1 MKDKNKQVLI
11 QYRLE
16 QARAALEEANLLMSK
31 GKTTL
36 GAVNRAYYSMFYA
49 VLALLQYVNKVP
61 RKHSGA
67 LALFDAEFVKKGILS
82 KELSHHLHQA
92 FESRQVSD
100 YHLVDPVGRE
110 DAEEIISNAAN
121 FLQTIE
127 KYLENIIYPP
137 GSEETGP

>member
-16 QARAALEEANLLMSK
+16 QARTALEEANLLMSK
-31 GKTTL
+31 GKATL
-36 GAVNRAYYSMFYA
+36 GAVNRAYYAMFYA
-49 VLALLQYVNKVP
+49 VLALLQHINKIP
-61 RKHSGA
+61 RKHSGV
-67 LALFDAEFVKKGILS
+67 LALFDTEFVKKGILS

-100 YHLVDPVGRE
+100 YHMVDPIGRE

-127 KYLENIIYPP
+127 KYLENIIHTPD
-137 GSEETGP
+137 SEETGP